1 MTATRA
7 RSTVLATVALA
18 ASATLGLASA
28 ATAAEVATYPLDFSP
43 GLTVS
48 APYPD
53 YVLDVDCDEWVYDD
67 GEGGYGEVDVVWV
80 PGGSL
85 TVNFTCE
92 AFDFGANFID
102 EDLSSGDYPHGYT
115 NLGPTGGFAE
125 SFTVAP
131 NTEFTFLFDDAEPD
145 EQFIVN
151 YVATLEIDDPSGGLI
166 LTEDVS
172 TPADGAQSLD
182 FADGGDLSC
191 SPEDQRVYGIAE
203 FTVLEGGEFTF
214 RVVDVSPLQ
223 SGELRTVD
231 GDTNWW
237 TYLPNPWGDYV
248 PIADPYL
255 VLYSDFDPAAP
266 NDNQIACND
275 DIDYDIGDYDAE
287 ARDAQDR
294 FISDVYSELIVN
306 LEPGEYTL
314 LLTTYDE
321 VGPLE
326 LPFDDAK
333 LDAASEPVAPVSY
346 QLDGLPEQSATI
358 EFWGVEGGLELGHA
372 AQLADTGA
380 NETPAWL
387 AGGALLA
394 LVLGALSVMVARRRT
409 A

>member
-1 MTATRA
+1 MTSTRA
-7 RSTVLATVALA
+7 RTTVIATVALA

-28 ATAAEVATYPLDFSP
+28 ATAAEVATYPLTVVP

-53 YVLDVDCDEWVYDD
+53 YVLDVDCDDWVYDD
-67 GEGGYGEVDVVWV
+67 SEQGYGDVYVVWV

-92 AFDFGANFID
+92 PGEYGSNPID
-102 EDLSSGDYPHGYT
+102 EDLESGDYPSGYT
-115 NLGPTGGFAE
+115 DLGAVDGFAQ
-125 SFTVAP
+125 SFDIDP
-131 NTEFTFLFDDAEPD
+131 NTEFGALIGDTEFWLD
-145 EQFIVN
+145 
-151 YVATLEIDDPSGGLI
+151 YVTTLEIDDPSGGLI
-166 LTEDVS
+166 LTEDLS
-172 TPADGAQSLD
+172 TPADGVQTVD
-182 FADGGDLSC
+182 FGDGGDLSC
-191 SPEDQRVYGIAE
+191 SPEDERVYGIAE

-223 SGELRTVD
+223 SGELQTED
-231 GDTNWW
+231 EYTSWW
-237 TYLPNPWGDYV
+237 TYSPNPWGDYV

-255 VLYSDFDPAAP
+255 VIYSDFDPAAP
-266 NDNQIACND
+266 NDNQVACND
-275 DIDYDIGDYDAE
+275 DIDYDIGEYDAE

-294 FISDVYSELIVN
+294 FISNVYSELIAT

-326 LPFDDAK
+326 VPLDEAK
-333 LDAASEPVAPVSY
+333 LDSASVPLAPVSY
-346 QLDGLPEQSATI
+346 QLDGLPQQSATI

-372 AQLADTGA
+372 ELAATGS
-380 NETPAWL
+380 NESLSAAL

-394 LVLGALSVMVARRRT
+394 LVLGALGVVVARRRT